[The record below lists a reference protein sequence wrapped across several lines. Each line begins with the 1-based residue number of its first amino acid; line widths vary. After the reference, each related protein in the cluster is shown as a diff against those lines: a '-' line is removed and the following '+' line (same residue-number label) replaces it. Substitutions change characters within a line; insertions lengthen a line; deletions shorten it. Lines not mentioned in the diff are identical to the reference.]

1 MTGSRFL
8 DALGADG
15 PAADRA
21 GKMELYRRFVD
32 SWELAYRLAPG
43 LISAT

>member
-1 MTGSRFL
+1 MTSSGFL

-21 GKMELYRRFVD
+21 GKMELYGRFVG
-32 SWELAYRLAPG
+32 SLGPRRSRNFPKAA
-43 LISAT
+43 